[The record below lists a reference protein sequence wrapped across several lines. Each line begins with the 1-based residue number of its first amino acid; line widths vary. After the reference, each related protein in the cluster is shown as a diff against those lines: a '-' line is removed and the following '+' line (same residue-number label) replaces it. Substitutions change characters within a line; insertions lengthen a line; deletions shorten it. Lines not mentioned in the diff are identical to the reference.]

1 MDQQRGLTAYHDS
14 FAIATVINEVSFQR
28 QDKADLYYEQEQRVS
43 LRITHN
49 TILWCEATFSYDNTI
64 KAERRITLNLC
75 SLRRERERS
84 GLCYLEDIGASFCV

>member
-43 LRITHN
+43 NGALTT
-49 TILWCEATFSYDNTI
+49 TILWCEATFSYDNMI
-64 KAERRITLNLC
+64 K
-75 SLRRERERS
+75 S
-84 GLCYLEDIGASFCV
+84 GT